1 MHTKK
6 HHLITYLSAFT
17 ALILAIAI
25 IRYPQEAFDAS
36 LYGLRLWLD
45 IVLPALLPF
54 FAMADILM
62 GLGVVHF
69 IGILLEPI
77 MNPLFKIPGVGA
89 FSFAMGLASGY
100 PIGAKITGRL
110 RRQNMISQIEAERLV
125 CLAHTAGPLF
135 MAGAVAVGMFNMPE
149 LALPI
154 ALSHY
159 LAVILVGFIMRFHRG
174 PEEKVQKNERN
185 YASRALRELV
195 QARAADGR
203 SFGQLFSDA
212 VRETFAS
219 MLFVGGCVM
228 IFSVLIRILQ
238 VSGIINIIGSVVALI
253 LKPFNVS
260 PAMVNA
266 FSSGIFEITIGAQ
279 AASAAEAPLF
289 QKVFAASAIIAWS
302 GFVHTCCAMLHGTDI
317 RLWPYFLAKPCIHSL
332 PCLYDY
338 SPQSID
344 EGGKGFH
351 RIRLLKPTFL
361 GILTTSTK
369 WCIAILAILLLIG
382 IVVTLTQRVIVF
394 CYYKKK
400 INKRPLST

>member
-302 GFVHTCCAMLHGTDI
+302 GFSVHTQVAAMLHGTDI
-317 RLWPYFLAKPCIHSL
+317 RLWPYFLARALHSFFAAVFTIIL
-332 PCLYDY
+332 LNPLMKVVKV
-338 SPQSID
+338 STESVW
-344 EGGKGFH
+344 
-351 RIRLLKPTFL
+351 LKPTFL

-394 CYYKKK
+394 WVTTRKK
-400 INKRPLST
+400 N